1 MVIKTII
8 SFLVAIS
15 VSLGSYAQDECYFN
29 PNITTS
35 YILDSLDIPYL
46 PISERNK
53 KSLIV
58 HGCTEISINEFK
70 SYFNNGEF
78 TYFPDK
84 TTPRIPLSALMGE
97 ANYLTDSDS
106 FIMNLLILFDMH
118 FIGFADIPINDPKY
132 SLVRIIETA
141 QVNDAYTT
149 ILLLYTHEGKWHYIK
164 EDIDRVGTDYIV
176 TYK

>member
-1 MVIKTII
+1 MKSFVIIF
-8 SFLVAIS
+8 SAVAIS
-15 VSLGSYAQDECYFN
+15 FSIHAQDECYFE
-29 PNITTS
+29 PNLTTS
-35 YILDSLDIPYL
+35 FILDSLDIPYL
-46 PISERNK
+46 PITERNK

-70 SYFNNGEF
+70 NYFNKGEF

-118 FIGFADIPINDPKY
+118 FIGFAYIPINDPKY

-141 QVNDAYTT
+141 QMNDAYTT
-149 ILLLYTHEGKWHYIK
+149 ILLLRTHEGQWDYID
-164 EDIDRVGTDYIV
+164 EDIERVGDDYIV

>member
-1 MVIKTII
+1 MKIFVIFFSVLAT
-8 SFLVAIS
+8 SFGIC
-15 VSLGSYAQDECYFN
+15 AQDECYFQ
-29 PNITTS
+29 PNLTTS
-35 YILDSLDIPYL
+35 FILDSLDIPYL
-46 PISERNK
+46 PIAERNK

-84 TTPRIPLSALMGE
+84 TTPRIPLSVLMGE
-97 ANYLTDSDS
+97 ANYLTESDS

-149 ILLLYTHEGKWHYIK
+149 ILLLRTHEGQWDYIE
-164 EDIDRVGTDYIV
+164 EDIERVGEGYIV

>member
-1 MVIKTII
+1 MKSIVI
-8 SFLVAIS
+8 FLVALTM
-15 VSLGSYAQDECYFN
+15 SLSIHAQDECYFN

-35 YILDSLDIPYL
+35 YILDSLNIPYL

-70 SYFNNGEF
+70 SFFNKGEF
-78 TYFPDK
+78 VYYPDK
-84 TTPRIPLSALMGE
+84 TTPRIPLIVLMGE
-97 ANYLTDSDS
+97 SNYLTESDE
-106 FIMNLLILFDMH
+106 FIMSLLFYFDMQ
-118 FIGFADIPINDPKY
+118 FIGFADVPINDPKY
-132 SLVRIIETA
+132 ALVRIIETA

-149 ILLLYTHEGKWHYIK
+149 ILLLRTHDGIWDYIK